1 MISSNTILGVA
12 RSTNI
17 MKIIA
22 FVNNKGGVGKTTCS
36 KIMAEYLS
44 KVKKMSVL
52 GIDFDPQ
59 CNFSHQYL
67 RMEIDPVAPEGL
79 IPPLHPDYNPHEP
92 DDSDWDGRSSIA
104 EIFYG
109 QGVVPYPTYIANLDI
124 APGHAERL
132 LAAEAVR
139 KSEVVEK
146 VHKQLANFLNS
157 DDVKAAYEAVIIDTA
172 PSKGPLTISVMKA
185 ATDIII
191 PSIMEE
197 QPVQGIYG
205 MLQLWMQ
212 ESLIREKSRP
222 LNLVGILPNMF
233 KQTRL
238 HKDLLTS
245 LQENSAINR
254 YILPVK
260 LTQRIVYAEV
270 DAEEANPRS
279 IFDFPDEHIAKKEAL
294 EAYHY
299 ITERIYS

>member
-1 MISSNTILGVA
+1 
-12 RSTNI
+12 

-79 IPPLHPDYNPHEP
+79 IPPIHPDYNPE
-92 DDSDWDGRSSIA
+92 DMEDSDWEGRSSIA

-109 QGVVPYPTYIANLDI
+109 QGVVPYPTYIESLDI
-124 APGHAERL
+124 APGHADRL
-132 LAAEAVR
+132 LAAESVR
-139 KSEVVEK
+139 KSDIVEK
-146 VHKQLANFLNS
+146 VHKQLAGFLNS
-157 DDVKAAYEAVIIDTA
+157 EDVRAAYDAVIIDTA

-185 ATDIII
+185 ATDIVI
-191 PSIMEE
+191 PSVMEE

-212 ESLIREKSRP
+212 ESLMREKSRP

-238 HKDLLTS
+238 HKDLLHS
-245 LQENSAINR
+245 LQGNPAINR

-260 LTQRIVYAEV
+260 LNQRIVYAEV
-270 DAEEANPRS
+270 DSEEANPRS
-279 IFDFPDEHIAKKEAL
+279 IFDFPDDHVAKKEAL
-294 EAYHY
+294 EAYQH
-299 ITERIYS
+299 IAERIYS

>member
-1 MISSNTILGVA
+1 
-12 RSTNI
+12 

-67 RMEIDPVAPEGL
+67 QMEIDPVAPEGL
-79 IPPLHPDYNPHEP
+79 IPPIHPDYNPEEEEEM
-92 DDSDWDGRSSIA
+92 DWEGRSSIA

-109 QGVVPYPTYIANLDI
+109 QGVVPYPTYIENLDL

-132 LAAEAVR
+132 LAAESVR
-139 KSEVVEK
+139 KTEVVEK

-157 DDVKAAYEAVIIDTA
+157 EDVRAAYDAVIIDTA

-185 ATDIII
+185 ATDIVI
-191 PSIMEE
+191 PAVMEE

-238 HKDLLTS
+238 HKDLLNS
-245 LQENSAINR
+245 LQGNPAINR
-254 YILPVK
+254 YILPAK
-260 LTQRIVYAEV
+260 LNQRIVYAEV

-294 EAYHY
+294 EAYQQ
-299 ITERIYS
+299 IAERIFT